1 MGRRRDAVLGLLT
14 LAGLVLLQILT
25 DTAIAPLWAALGAVG
40 TILFEIIGSTRRTII
55 RDYWDRPAVQITTFV
70 SALAVA
76 AIGAILAPEIVLS
89 SGIGALSC
97 YLVILGGVSAH
108 SMASERT

>member
-14 LAGLVLLQILT
+14 LAWLVLFLFLT
-25 DTAIAPLWAALGAVG
+25 DTAIAPVWVALGAVG
-40 TILFEIIGSTRRTII
+40 TILFEVIGNTRRTVI

-70 SALAVA
+70 SALAMA

-89 SGIGALSC
+89 SGIGSLSC
-97 YLVILGGVSAH
+97 YLVILGGMSAR